1 MEGLNKKLFLTP
13 YFALREVEDP
23 ESRSAFRNAFLKLSA
38 EERDPIIAVESV
50 DIIQDIA
57 DRSGVSEFAEA
68 LSFCARQ
75 ILCGL
80 ATATDLAP
88 WFSEQTKLQPEK
100 SVMLLQQLVTT
111 LRSTRFNTGEEELV
125 SSPPPVIPGQQVNPN
140 NIIDLRQQNK

>member
-1 MEGLNKKLFLTP
+1 MEFNPKLFLTP
-13 YFALREVEDP
+13 YFALREVEDEP
-23 ESRSAFRNAFLKLSA
+23 SRSAFRDAFLKLST
-38 EERDPIIAVESV
+38 EERDPIVAVESA

-80 ATATDLAP
+80 TTATELAP
-88 WFSEQTKLQPEK
+88 WFSEQTKLQLEK
-100 SVMLLQQLVTT
+100 SIALLQQLVAT
-111 LRSTRFNTGEEELV
+111 LKSTQFNTGEEGRV